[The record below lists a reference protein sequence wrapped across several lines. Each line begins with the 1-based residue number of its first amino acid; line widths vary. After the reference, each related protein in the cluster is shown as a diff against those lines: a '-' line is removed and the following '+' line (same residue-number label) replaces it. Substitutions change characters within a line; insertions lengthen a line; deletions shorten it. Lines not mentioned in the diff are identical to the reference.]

1 MKDFDKYIK
10 NELNKSVEDSSPS
23 DYLKN
28 KIDLEINSQ
37 GEKGEFKM
45 KKRFVLVA
53 AAALVLSVGV
63 FAAGKLLEQFH
74 PHRLNITTQTIPTW
88 LRQKRRLALT

>member
-10 NELNKSVEDSSPS
+10 NELHKSVEDSSPS

-37 GEKGEFKM
+37 EE
-45 KKRFVLVA
+45 RDLY
-53 AAALVLSVGV
+53 
-63 FAAGKLLEQFH
+63 
-74 PHRLNITTQTIPTW
+74 
-88 LRQKRRLALT
+88 

>member
-37 GEKGEFKM
+37 GEKENLK
-45 KKRFVLVA
+45 
-53 AAALVLSVGV
+53 
-63 FAAGKLLEQFH
+63 
-74 PHRLNITTQTIPTW
+74 
-88 LRQKRRLALT
+88 

>member
-45 KKRFVLVA
+45 KKKICISSSCCPCPFSGRLCNR
-53 AAALVLSVGV
+53 
-63 FAAGKLLEQFH
+63 KN
-74 PHRLNITTQTIPTW
+74 HRNNFIFNII
-88 LRQKRRLALT
+88 L